1 MSAGKKKYNL
11 LTVILRVIPI
21 QFRSVSCNCLTE
33 NTLGIMNGM
42 SFALTFGQQIINGV
56 QNFHGMG
63 ILLPKSA
70 GRYPGNHHVLYDCIC
85 LREFL

>member
-70 GRYPGNHHVLYDCIC
+70 GRYP
-85 LREFL
+85 